1 MYHPLHTLVW
11 FLRYSYFIKLIQ
23 KKFYSQKNEFDI
35 SNIFIGKKWYWM
47 SNLSRYACLA
57 IFFVDIKENDDV
69 NISGHPHSTY
79 AQKGRGGVKSNV
91 SSCVKGGRGRGF
103 KVAYVRKEVC
113 TYVCTKQVI
122 TLSFIIVYRKV

>member
-91 SSCVKGGRGRGF
+91 SSCVKGGRGRG
-103 KVAYVRKEVC
+103 VQGCVR
-113 TYVCTKQVI
+113 T
-122 TLSFIIVYRKV
+122 